1 MSNMWNVTFVAW
13 NDWLWLIKPKAV
25 AVRFFI
31 LDIYFEYIFSF
42 RLLERILK
50 FDYVRSEEFTEEDRR
65 AQEDFK
71 NFGFI

>member
-1 MSNMWNVTFVAW
+1 M
-13 NDWLWLIKPKAV
+13 

-71 NFGFI
+71 NFGFIYIRVMSRNLLYFIETM

>member
-1 MSNMWNVTFVAW
+1 M
-13 NDWLWLIKPKAV
+13 
-25 AVRFFI
+25 RFFI